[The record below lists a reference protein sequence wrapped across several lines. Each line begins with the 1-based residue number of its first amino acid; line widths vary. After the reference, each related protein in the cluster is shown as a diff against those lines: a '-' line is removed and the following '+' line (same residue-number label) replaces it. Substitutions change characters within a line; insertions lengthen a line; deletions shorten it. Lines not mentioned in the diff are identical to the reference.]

1 VDQIF
6 NVAQRCRQRLS
17 DIMFQQAK
25 MRVLLQC
32 HQPTGHTAN
41 EVVED
46 GDQDGRLSSVG
57 TIPME
62 SPLDEIVAEEA
73 GAACDKH
80 PATGQGVKL
89 RPQLMRQQ
97 I

>member
-1 VDQIF
+1 MDQVF

-25 MRVLLQC
+25 IWALLQC
-32 HQPTGHTAN
+32 HQPGGHTAN

-46 GDQDGRLSSVG
+46 GDLDGRLSSVR

-62 SPLDEIVAEEA
+62 GALDEIIAEEA

-80 PATGQGVKL
+80 AATGQGIKL